1 MDTQRIRQISNA
13 IGCVVGIIVSLFL
26 FVSLASKVGSLPP
39 PKPDDPDGGTVIWVY
54 MTGIVFAAILGTSA
68 LVSLIRSMKYLSGT
82 ISTKLDHD

>member
-39 PKPDDPDGGTVIWVY
+39 PVGARLK
-54 MTGIVFAAILGTSA
+54 
-68 LVSLIRSMKYLSGT
+68 VSSDAR
-82 ISTKLDHD
+82 